1 MLYIQIISLAVM
13 FVFSSCAVAKEQ
25 FCLNCKRDIAHLLFH
40 ACFGTY
46 ALGRAYCMAKYDP
59 RVNVCLVV
67 LEAAIAILICIRF
80 ACLRHKLKR
89 RPDNQCGINNKSV
102 KNARE
107 INW

>member
-13 FVFSSCAVAKEQ
+13 FILSSCAVAKEQ

-59 RVNVCLVV
+59 HVNVCLVV

>member
-59 RVNVCLVV
+59 HVNVCLVV

>member
-13 FVFSSCAVAKEQ
+13 FILSSCAVAKEQ

-59 RVNVCLVV
+59 HVYGWLVV
-67 LEAAIAILICIRF
+67 LEAAIAVLICIRF
-80 ACLRHKLKR
+80 VLLKR
-89 RPDNQCGINNKSV
+89 KLRKNQDWSYL
-102 KNARE
+102 
-107 INW
+107 

>member
-59 RVNVCLVV
+59 HVNVWLVV

-80 ACLRHKLKR
+80 VLLKR
-89 RPDNQCGINNKSV
+89 KLRKNQDWSYL
-102 KNARE
+102 
-107 INW
+107 

>member
-46 ALGRAYCMAKYDP
+46 VMT
-59 RVNVCLVV
+59 
-67 LEAAIAILICIRF
+67 
-80 ACLRHKLKR
+80 H
-89 RPDNQCGINNKSV
+89 
-102 KNARE
+102 
-107 INW
+107 

>member
-13 FVFSSCAVAKEQ
+13 FVFSSCAVTKEQ

-59 RVNVCLVV
+59 HVYVWLVV
-67 LEAAIAILICIRF
+67 LEAVIAILICIRF
-80 ACLRHKLKR
+80 VLLKR
-89 RPDNQCGINNKSV
+89 KLRKKSGLFLFVENK
-102 KNARE
+102 N
-107 INW
+107 

>member
-59 RVNVCLVV
+59 HVYGWLVV

-89 RPDNQCGINNKSV
+89 QSNSQCSINKPL
-102 KNARE
+102 KNT
-107 INW
+107 

>member
-13 FVFSSCAVAKEQ
+13 FILSSCAVAKEQ

-59 RVNVCLVV
+59 HVYGWLVV
-67 LEAAIAILICIRF
+67 SEAAIAVLICIRF
-80 ACLRHKLKR
+80 VLLKR
-89 RPDNQCGINNKSV
+89 KLRKNQDWSYL
-102 KNARE
+102 
-107 INW
+107 

>member
-25 FCLNCKRDIAHLLFH
+25 FCLSCKRDIAHLLFH

-59 RVNVCLVV
+59 HVYGWLVV
-67 LEAAIAILICIRF
+67 LEAAIAGLIGIRF
-80 ACLRHKLKR
+80 AYLRNQFKR
-89 RPDNQCGINNKSV
+89 RSDNQCGINKPV
-102 KNARE
+102 KNT
-107 INW
+107 

>member
-13 FVFSSCAVAKEQ
+13 FILSSCAVAKEQ

-59 RVNVCLVV
+59 HVYGWLVV
-67 LEAAIAILICIRF
+67 LEAVIAILICIRF
-80 ACLRHKLKR
+80 VLLKR
-89 RPDNQCGINNKSV
+89 KLRKNQDWSYL
-102 KNARE
+102 
-107 INW
+107 

>member
-59 RVNVCLVV
+59 HVYGWLVV

-80 ACLRHKLKR
+80 VLLKR
-89 RPDNQCGINNKSV
+89 KLRKNQDWSYL
-102 KNARE
+102 
-107 INW
+107 